1 MSERTAARGTGRILL
16 AALLLLPA
24 AMPAQQTGQTE
35 LERSKQRLEQIKQ
48 QRDSLERQSQRMEGQ
63 ITDVGVRMR
72 NLERQRD
79 LTSQAVH
86 EIEQKIGNLGTRL
99 ESSSSAL
106 AFAEDNLADKQ
117 AILLRRLTDIYK
129 RGPLY
134 TFQVMLT
141 AESFGDLLARY
152 KYLYLSS
159 RQDRSRV
166 SEVAKLTQRVRVE
179 RNDLLGLRSE
189 YDRTRGERE
198 VELQNYARL
207 AEERQAQL
215 KELERNS
222 ARTKQ
227 RITALER
234 DEAALNTALARLAKA
249 ARAAAPAR
257 GASGATPTTP
267 ESGGLNTSDIG
278 KLDWPVDGTIIYQFG
293 RDSLPSGAVVRHN
306 GIGIRAPAGT
316 PVKAVESGK
325 VALVQPMA
333 TYGLTVIL
341 QHGSGDYYSLYTQ
354 LRSAAVKVGQ
364 QLTRGQVLGTVGG
377 TNLPEGPH
385 LYFEIRGQ
393 GQIALDPIVWLRR
406 RQ

>member
-1 MSERTAARGTGRILL
+1 MLG
-16 AALLLLPA
+16 PA
-24 AMPAQQTGQTE
+24 MLHAQQTSQTE
-35 LERSKQRLEQIKQ
+35 LERSRQRLEQIKQ
-48 QRDSLERQSQRMEGQ
+48 QRDSLERLSQRMEGQ
-63 ITDVGVRMR
+63 ITDVSGRMR

-79 LTSQAVH
+79 LTSQAVR
-86 EIEQKIGNLGTRL
+86 EIEQKIGNLGTKL
-99 ESSSSAL
+99 ESSSAAL
-106 AFAEDNLADKQ
+106 AMAEDNLADKQ
-117 AILLRRLTDIYK
+117 AILLRRITDIYK

-159 RQDRSRV
+159 RQDRSTV
-166 SEVAKLTQRVRVE
+166 GEVAKLTQRVRVE

-222 ARTKQ
+222 ARNKQ
-227 RITALER
+227 RLTALER
-234 DEAALNTALARLAKA
+234 DEAALNTALARLARA

-257 GASGATPTTP
+257 GATGATPTTP
-267 ESGGLNTSDIG
+267 ESGGLNTGDIG
-278 KLDWPVDGTIIYQFG
+278 KLDWPVDGTIIYSFG

-341 QHGSGDYYSLYTQ
+341 QHGNGYYSLYTQ
-354 LRSAAVKVGQ
+354 LKSASVKVGQ
-364 QLTRGQVLGTVGG
+364 QLARGQVLGTVGG

-385 LYFEIRGQ
+385 LYFEIRGDK
-393 GQIALDPIVWLRR
+393 QIALDPIVWLRR

>member
-1 MSERTAARGTGRILL
+1 MSERPAARGSWRILL
-16 AALLLLPA
+16 TALLLLPA
-24 AMPAQQTGQTE
+24 AMHAQQTGQTE

-63 ITDVGVRMR
+63 ITDVGVRVR

-86 EIEQKIGNLGTRL
+86 EIEQKIGNLGTKL
-99 ESSSSAL
+99 ESSSAAL
-106 AFAEDNLADKQ
+106 ALAEDNLADKQ

-159 RQDRSRV
+159 RQDRSIV
-166 SEVAKLTQRVRVE
+166 GEVAKLTQRVRVE

-234 DEAALNTALARLAKA
+234 SEAQLVAALAALEKARKV
-249 ARAAAPAR
+249 PVPGR
-257 GASGATPTTP
+257 GAGGAP
-267 ESGGLNTSDIG
+267 SAGADAGGLSTSDIG
-278 KLDWPVDGTIIYQFG
+278 RLDWPVDGTIIYNFG

-325 VALVQPMA
+325 VALVQPLG
-333 TYGLTVIL
+333 TYGLTVFL
-341 QHGSGDYYSLYTQ
+341 QHGNGYYSLYTQ
-354 LRSAAVKVGQ
+354 LKSASVKVGQ
-364 QLTRGQVLGTVGG
+364 QLARGQVLGTVGG

-385 LYFEIRGQ
+385 LYFEIRGSN
-393 GQIALDPIVWLRR
+393 QIALDPIVWLRR

>member
-1 MSERTAARGTGRILL
+1 MSDRTAVWGRWGILL
-16 AALLLLPA
+16 AALMLGPA
-24 AMPAQQTGQTE
+24 SLHAQQTTQSE

-86 EIEQKIGNLGTRL
+86 EIEQKIGNLGTKL
-99 ESSSSAL
+99 ESSSAAL
-106 AFAEDNLADKQ
+106 AMAEDNLADKQ

-159 RQDRSRV
+159 RQDRSIV
-166 SEVAKLTQRVRVE
+166 GEVAKLTQRVRVE

-227 RITALER
+227 RITNLER
-234 DEAALNTALARLAKA
+234 DEARLVSALAALEKA
-249 ARAAAPAR
+249 RKVPVPGRGTSGAAA
-257 GASGATPTTP
+257 GGP
-267 ESGGLNTSDIG
+267 EAGGLSTSDIG
-278 KLDWPVDGTIIYQFG
+278 RLDWPVDGTIIYNFG

-306 GIGIRAPAGT
+306 GIGIQAPAGT
-316 PVKAVESGK
+316 PVKAVESGR
-325 VALVQPMA
+325 VALVQPLG
-333 TYGLTVIL
+333 TYGLTVFL
-341 QHGSGDYYSLYTQ
+341 QHGNGYYSLYTQ
-354 LRSAAVKVGQ
+354 LKSASVKVGQ
-364 QLTRGQVLGTVGG
+364 QLARGQVLGTVGG
-377 TNLPEGPH
+377 SNLPEGPH
-385 LYFEIRGQ
+385 LYFEIRGSN
-393 GQIALDPIVWLRR
+393 QIALDPIVWLRR

>member
-1 MSERTAARGTGRILL
+1 MSDRAAARGRWRILL
-16 AALLLLPA
+16 AAVLLVPA
-24 AMPAQQTGQTE
+24 SLPAQQTSQSE
-35 LERSKQRLEQIKQ
+35 LERSRQRLEQIKQ

-63 ITDVGVRMR
+63 ITDVSVRMR

-86 EIEQKIGNLGTRL
+86 EIEQKIGSLGTKL
-99 ESSSSAL
+99 EGSASAL
-106 AFAEDNLADKQ
+106 ALAEDNLADRR
-117 AILLRRLTDIYK
+117 AIMLRRLADIYK

-159 RQDRSRV
+159 RQDRSIV
-166 SEVAKLTQRVRVE
+166 GEVAKLAQRVRVE
-179 RNDLLGLRSE
+179 RDDMLGLRSE

-215 KELERNS
+215 RELARNS

-234 DEAALNTALARLAKA
+234 SEAQLVATLAALEKARKVPVPG
-249 ARAAAPAR
+249 RGTSGAPAP
-257 GASGATPTTP
+257 GSDA
-267 ESGGLNTSDIG
+267 GGLSTSDIG
-278 KLDWPVDGTIIYQFG
+278 KLDWPVDGTIIYNFG

-316 PVKAVESGK
+316 PVKAVESGR
-325 VALVQPMA
+325 VALVQPLG
-333 TYGLTVIL
+333 TYGLTVFL
-341 QHGSGDYYSLYTQ
+341 QHGNGYYSLYTQ

-364 QLTRGQVLGTVGG
+364 QLVRGQVLGTVGG

-385 LYFEIRGQ
+385 LYFEIRGD
-393 GQIALDPIVWLRR
+393 GQIALDPIIWLKQRR
-406 RQ
+406 